1 MERLILLNIHDVL
14 LQYLLDMRM
23 DMQEVFRIKAGY

>member
-1 MERLILLNIHDVL
+1 MERLILLNIHAVL

-23 DMQEVFRIKAGY
+23 DMQEVFLTKAGY